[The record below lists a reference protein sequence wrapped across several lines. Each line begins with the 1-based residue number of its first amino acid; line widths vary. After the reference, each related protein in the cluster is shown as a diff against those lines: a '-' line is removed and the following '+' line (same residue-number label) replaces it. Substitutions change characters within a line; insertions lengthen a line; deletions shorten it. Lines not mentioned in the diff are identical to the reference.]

1 MMKHPGSTPTSGR
14 IWMKASEAVA
24 RALAA
29 EGDAPVFSL
38 MGDGTMNLIVQIAAL
53 GSPIVT
59 VRHEAAAVAMADGWA
74 RSTGGVGVAAV
85 TCGPGLT
92 QTGTSLVA
100 ASRTRT
106 PLVLLTGGMHSRP
119 SPRGQELDQ
128 RPFAQACE
136 CLFQAVQRLES
147 LDA

>member
-1 MMKHPGSTPTSGR
+1 
-14 IWMKASEAVA
+14 MKASEAVA

-74 RSTGGVGVAAV
+74 RSTGR
-85 TCGPGLT
+85 
-92 QTGTSLVA
+92 Q
-100 ASRTRT
+100 
-106 PLVLLTGGMHSRP
+106 PLRV
-119 SPRGQELDQ
+119 RG
-128 RPFAQACE
+128 
-136 CLFQAVQRLES
+136 
-147 LDA
+147 